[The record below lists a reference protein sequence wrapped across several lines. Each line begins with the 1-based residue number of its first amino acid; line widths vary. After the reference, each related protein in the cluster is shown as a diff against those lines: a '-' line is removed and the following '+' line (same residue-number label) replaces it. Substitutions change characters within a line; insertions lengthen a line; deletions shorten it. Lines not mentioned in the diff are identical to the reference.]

1 MLFLRPR
8 THAVALGLLLAV
20 TAASG
25 QDTKPTSRPE
35 TPPVEPIAYALITTS
50 MGDILI
56 ELNGEK
62 APITVANF
70 LSYAEKGFY
79 DGTIFHRVISNFMI
93 QGGGLTPGL
102 TKKKT
107 DPPIKNEWRN
117 GLKNT
122 RGSIAMAR
130 LGGRPDSATA
140 QFFINV
146 KDNANL
152 DMPQRDGAGY
162 AVFGKVVA
170 GMDVVEKI
178 RTVDVGMKKG
188 RQNVPIETVYITKVR
203 RITKEDAREK
213 IKAAS
218 KPPTSRPG

>member
-8 THAVALGLLLAV
+8 THAAALCLLLAV

-25 QDTKPTSRPE
+25 QDTRPAS
-35 TPPVEPIAYALITTS
+35 PPVEPIAYVLMTTS

-56 ELNGEK
+56 ELDGLK

-70 LSYAEKGFY
+70 LSYADKGFY

-93 QGGGLTPGL
+93 QGGGMTADM
-102 TKKKT
+102 TKKTT
-107 DPPIKNEWRN
+107 DAPIKNEWRN
-117 GLKNT
+117 GLKNV

-146 KDNANL
+146 KDNSSL
-152 DMPQRDGAGY
+152 DMARDGAAY

-178 RTVDVGMKKG
+178 RTVDTGMKKG
-188 RQNVPIETVYITKVR
+188 SRDVPIETIMIEKVR
-203 RITKEDAREK
+203 QITEEDARK
-213 IKAAS
+213 RIKAAS
-218 KPPTSRPG
+218 MPPTSRPG

>member
-8 THAVALGLLLAV
+8 THAATLCLLLTA
-20 TAASG
+20 TAANG
-25 QDTKPTSRPE
+25 QDTRPASEPSSR
-35 TPPVEPIAYALITTS
+35 PVEPIAYVLMTTS

-56 ELNGEK
+56 ELNGLK

-70 LSYAEKGFY
+70 LSYADKGFY
-79 DGTIFHRVISNFMI
+79 DGTIFHRIISNFMI
-93 QGGGLTPGL
+93 QGGGMTPDM
-102 TKKKT
+102 TKKTT

-122 RGSIAMAR
+122 RGTIAMAR
-130 LGGRPDSATA
+130 TSAPDSATA

-146 KDNANL
+146 NDNANL
-152 DMPQRDGAGY
+152 DVARGGAAY

-178 RTVDVGMKKG
+178 RTVDTAG
-188 RQNVPIETVYITKVR
+188 
-203 RITKEDAREK
+203 
-213 IKAAS
+213 
-218 KPPTSRPG
+218 SRPTATFPSRPS

>member
-1 MLFLRPR
+1 MLFRRLQPN
-8 THAVALGLLLAV
+8 AAALLLLLAV

-25 QDTKPTSRPE
+25 QDTRPASPPSSRPA
-35 TPPVEPIAYALITTS
+35 EPIAYALITTS

-56 ELNGEK
+56 ELNGLK

-70 LSYAEKGFY
+70 LSYADKGFY
-79 DGTIFHRVISNFMI
+79 DGTIFHRVMANFMI
-93 QGGGLTPGL
+93 QGGGMTPEL
-102 TKKKT
+102 TKKTT

-130 LGGRPDSATA
+130 LGGRPDSATSK
-140 QFFINV
+140 FFINV

-152 DMPQRDGAGY
+152 DRPNDGAAY

-178 RTVDVGMKKG
+178 RTVDTGMKMG
-188 RQNVPIETVYITKVR
+188 SRDVPIETIVIEKVR
-203 RITKEDAREK
+203 QISKEDASKR

>member
-8 THAVALGLLLAV
+8 THAAALCLLLTA
-20 TAASG
+20 TAANG
-25 QDTKPTSRPE
+25 QATRPAS
-35 TPPVEPIAYALITTS
+35 PPVQPIAYALLTTS

-56 ELNGEK
+56 ELNGLK

-70 LSYAEKGFY
+70 LSYADKGFY
-79 DGTIFHRVISNFMI
+79 DGTIFHRVMSNFMI
-93 QGGGLTPGL
+93 QGGGMTPDL
-102 TKKKT
+102 TKKTT

-122 RGSIAMAR
+122 RGTIAMAR
-130 LGGRPDSATA
+130 TRAPDSATA

-146 KDNANL
+146 NDNANL
-152 DMPQRDGAGY
+152 DMPSGGAAY

-178 RTVDVGMKKG
+178 RTVDTGMKNG
-188 RQNVPIETVYITKVR
+188 RANVPIETIVIEKVR
-203 RITKEDAREK
+203 QISKDDARK
-213 IKAAS
+213 RIRAAK